1 MQISSCLLFFN
12 NTKARKIVRTAGK
25 VFFFFSPIVCDGVEG
40 LSGKEQ
46 LNREA
51 LTRNYKAPLNRAILF
66 NTQFENEKKKTVKK
80 TRLMRHLLYLWV

>member
-1 MQISSCLLFFN
+1 MKSGRAALEEKNFPVLYWINQKALPVQISSCLFFN
-12 NTKARKIVRTAGK
+12 NTKARKIVRTLGN

-51 LTRNYKAPLNRAILF
+51 LTRNLQS
-66 NTQFENEKKKTVKK
+66 TT
-80 TRLMRHLLYLWV
+80 